1 MHDCEKCQHKEAS
14 HTLETIPYIVHES
27 EMVRNEMREKRILGV
42 MLALAAAFVISNAV
56 WIFALIK

>member
-1 MHDCEKCQHKEAS
+1 MPECKSCNNEKKE
-14 HTLETIPYIVHES
+14 LETIPYIVHES

-56 WIFALIK
+56 WNFALLK

>member
-1 MHDCEKCQHKEAS
+1 MQECKVCKNEKKE
-14 HTLETIPYIVHES
+14 LETIPYIVHES

-56 WIFALIK
+56 WIFALLK

>member
-1 MHDCEKCQHKEAS
+1 MQECKLCKNEKKE
-14 HTLETIPYIVHES
+14 LETIPYIVHES

-56 WIFALIK
+56 WIFALVK

>member
-1 MHDCEKCQHKEAS
+1 MNDCEKCQQKETK

-56 WIFALIK
+56 WIFALVK

>member
-1 MHDCEKCQHKEAS
+1 MQECKVCKNEKKE
-14 HTLETIPYIVHES
+14 LETIPYIVHES

-56 WIFALIK
+56 WIFALVK